1 MSDSCSPV
9 DCSPPVSSVH
19 GISQARI
26 LEWVAVCFSVGLAA
40 KGDFDHSGAHFLVR
54 RKSFCALGG
63 YEGRSPQPTHRCT
76 TVMQELRRI
85 SEMDTLVL
93 QEPRFPSVS
102 WITLCKGFSPV
113 SFRFLICEG
122 TAGAIPWL
130 PGLWALDPVRRK
142 TAWLSLAWSEHQVT
156 QDSKFPW
163 KRKLM
168 AKLMTKCFQA
178 SPSDLSD

>member
-54 RKSFCALGG
+54 RKSFCAVGG
-63 YEGRSPQPTHRCT
+63 YEGRSPQPAHRCT
-76 TVMQELRRI
+76 TVMPELRRI

-93 QEPRFPSVS
+93 QEPRFPSVQNS
-102 WITLCKGFSPV
+102 LISVYKIQYTKTSLLCNCFS
-113 SFRFLICEG
+113 SLCC
-122 TAGAIPWL
+122 L
-130 PGLWALDPVRRK
+130 
-142 TAWLSLAWSEHQVT
+142 LSLITSSYIV
-156 QDSKFPW
+156 
-163 KRKLM
+163 
-168 AKLMTKCFQA
+168 
-178 SPSDLSD
+178 